1 MTRPTINQ
9 IVIDDL
15 ECQKGEIIKYRLSVI
30 NGIEDYEHP
39 ILTDADI
46 VPALDKVIKYYKELK

>member
-15 ECQKGEIIKYRLSVI
+15 ECQKGEIIKYRLAVV

-46 VPALDKVIKYYKELK
+46 VPALDKVISYYKSLK

>member
-15 ECQKGEIIKYRLSVI
+15 ECQKGEIIKYRLSVV

-46 VPALDKVIKYYKELK
+46 IPALDKVIKYYKELK

>member
-1 MTRPTINQ
+1 VTRPTINQ

-15 ECQKGEIIKYRLSVI
+15 ECQKGEIIKYRLSVV

-46 VPALDKVIKYYKELK
+46 IPALDKVIKYYKELK

>member
-1 MTRPTINQ
+1 VTRPTINQ